1 MTHSEHVRSA
11 PTSFSLRTEERV
23 AYARVKNELKFS
35 IPEMPGCGST
45 DRELQRGHSPAVVS
59 KKPIRRVTETL
70 GWKIWKVPK
79 PRPRRVLELPPDSQE
94 SIPPVSAHVCNVGLM
109 LLLGPFKGPIC
120 LWHLP
125 TGASG
130 TEEHPS
136 HHMGKAKVRMAE
148 PWASSRGRRWA
159 AKMAGL

>member
-11 PTSFSLRTEERV
+11 STSFSLRTEERV

-70 GWKIWKVPK
+70 GWKI
-79 PRPRRVLELPPDSQE
+79 
-94 SIPPVSAHVCNVGLM
+94 
-109 LLLGPFKGPIC
+109 
-120 LWHLP
+120 
-125 TGASG
+125 
-130 TEEHPS
+130 
-136 HHMGKAKVRMAE
+136 
-148 PWASSRGRRWA
+148 
-159 AKMAGL
+159 